1 MLHNPQCPNCGSVI
15 YTFDLLGEISSRQLI
30 LSILTFG
37 LYDPWRKM
45 YDRSAFA
52 FKSGTTQA
60 TCEICRCRFM
70 ASDKIDRA
78 QLSQNER
85 IRLEGEKRLLLEKEQ
100 LEFIYRNYPY
110 R

>member
-1 MLHNPQCPNCGSVI
+1 
-15 YTFDLLGEISSRQLI
+15 
-30 LSILTFG
+30 
-37 LYDPWRKM
+37 
-45 YDRSAFA
+45 
-52 FKSGTTQA
+52 
-60 TCEICRCRFM
+60 M